1 MYYNI
6 HVAGH
11 CLFIC
16 NVTPGYIYVP
26 LSLYRNVRTSTAC
39 TRSYVRI
46 VHILH
51 THAATRPVSCV
62 HYMTYVSTLVYTSL
76 AMTDCIMFRVQ
87 FMHDTTYSGQ
97 KQEQPTCSEHEHVGT
112 RQEVMCI

>member
-1 MYYNI
+1 MLQDIAYSYVMSHLVI
-6 HVAGH
+6 YTYH
-11 CLFIC
+11 CHS
-16 NVTPGYIYVP
+16 TEMYVP
-26 LSLYRNVRTSTAC
+26 QRHVPGHTYVRT
-39 TRSYVRI
+39 

-62 HYMTYVSTLVYTSL
+62 HHMTYVSTLVYTSL